1 MSVVPAGDPQSAQC
15 VNEPQTCRGGDGT
28 RHRQPFAPLH
38 TSLSTARSVCCF
50 AVIIRNVTCDG
61 GHGISIGS
69 VRHGTIANVT
79 FDTVTLNSGPT
90 QNLYSSGGARIKSY
104 PNGTGSISGVT
115 YKNIR
120 VSHQPP
126 PSHSSCLGIR
136 VI

>member
-1 MSVVPAGDPQSAQC
+1 M
-15 VNEPQTCRGGDGT
+15 
-28 RHRQPFAPLH
+28 
-38 TSLSTARSVCCF
+38 
-50 AVIIRNVTCDG
+50 IIRNITCDG

-126 PSHSSCLGIR
+126 PSHGAARSLGDNWRGHSST
-136 VI
+136 